1 MGKLSKSKS
10 KKLKEGGEV
19 KNELSRIE
27 NATLED
33 FELRATLG
41 TGTFGRVKL
50 VRHKPTGQWLALK
63 MLGKVNIIKL
73 KQVDHIKNEKQIL
86 YMLDHAFMVN
96 MIAFFQDKR
105 NLYMCLEY
113 VPGGE
118 LFTLLRRENRFRNDV
133 AVFYA
138 SQLVLAFEFMHSKNV
153 VYRDLKPENL
163 LIGKDGYLKIC
174 DFGFAKIVE
183 DRAWTL
189 CGTPEYL
196 APEIITQ
203 KGHSKAVDWW
213 ALGIM
218 IYEMLAGHPPFYD
231 DSHFGIYQKVLAGHI
246 EFTKAF
252 SKDAR
257 DLIRKLLQPDRS
269 RRYGNLKNGAADIK
283 AHPWFKLI
291 DWNAVAS
298 KSIRAPYIPK
308 IKTESDTSN
317 FDKYPESDGKSAPIP
332 SEDPFTEM

>member
-1 MGKLSKSKS
+1 MVSEGVLSAK
-10 KKLKEGGEV
+10 
-19 KNELSRIE
+19 I
-27 NATLED
+27 NASSLDD

-50 VRHKPTGQWLALK
+50 VKFKAENRWFALK
-63 MLGKVNIIKL
+63 ILGKVNIMKL
-73 KQVDHIKNEKQIL
+73 KQVDHIRNEKNIL
-86 YMLDHAFMVN
+86 EMLDHPFMVN
-96 MIAFFQDKR
+96 MVCFFQDKR
-105 NLYMCLEY
+105 NLYMVLEY

-118 LFTLLRRENRFRNDV
+118 LFSLLRRENRFRNDV

-138 SQLVLAFEFMHSKNV
+138 SQLVLAFEFMHSRHV

-163 LIGKDGYLKIC
+163 LIGRDGYLKVC
-174 DFGFAKIVE
+174 DFGFAKVVE

-203 KGHSKAVDWW
+203 KGHNKAVDWW
-213 ALGIM
+213 ALGIL
-218 IYEMLAGHPPFYD
+218 IYEMLAGYPPFYD
-231 DSHFGIYQKVLAGHI
+231 DSHFGIYQKVLTGHI
-246 EFTKAF
+246 EFTKSF

-283 AHPWFKLI
+283 AHTWFKLI
-291 DWNAVAS
+291 DWNAVEDKA
-298 KSIRAPYIPK
+298 IRAPYQPK
-308 IKTESDTSN
+308 VKSESDTSN
-317 FDKYPESDGKSAPIP
+317 FDSYPESDGRSAPVP
-332 SEDPFTEM
+332 PEDPFTDM